1 MSVPTL
7 TIREAADTDIP
18 VMARI
23 MSAVNPNH
31 PWTPESLAHELQT
44 LRNHP
49 LELHLAE
56 WLAEEDGQPVGVAS
70 TTQFIGMY
78 HPDRYWAEVM
88 VLPDCA
94 GRGVGAGLAR
104 VLEAHLRSL
113 GAREVLAGAYEDQP
127 RALAFLQR
135 RGFTEAMRYFDNVLD
150 VSTFDPAPW
159 AAHEALPGN
168 LRALSL
174 AALEAEMGQ
183 EAARRAFHS
192 AFSEAR
198 LDVPR
203 TGEASEITFEDFQT
217 RLSHPLVYP
226 GGILLAVT
234 DSGEVVALSELEHA
248 EGDPGRLNT
257 GLTGTRRAWRRKGLA
272 LALKLRAIRLAQERG
287 VRQIWTGNAS
297 TNAPMLAIN
306 ERLGFRPR
314 PAYVEMKWGGV

>member
-7 TIREAADTDIP
+7 TIRATADTDIP

-23 MSAVNPNH
+23 MSEVNPNY
-31 PWTPESLAHELQT
+31 PWTPESLAHKLQT
-44 LRNHP
+44 LRQHP
-49 LELHLAE
+49 LGLHLAE

-70 TTQFIGMY
+70 TNHFIGMY

-88 VLPDCA
+88 VLPEA
-94 GRGVGAGLAR
+94 TGRGVGTRLAR
-104 VLEAHLRSL
+104 MVEAHLHFL
-113 GAREVLAGAYEDQP
+113 GAREVVAGAYEDQP
-127 RALAFLQR
+127 RALTFLQR
-135 RGFTEAMRYFDNVLD
+135 RGFVEAMRYFDNVLD
-150 VSTFDPAPW
+150 VSTFDPASW
-159 AAHEALPGN
+159 AAHEALPGG

-203 TGEASEITFEDFQT
+203 TGEASELSFADLQM
-217 RLSHPLVYP
+217 RLSHPLAYP
-226 GGILLAVT
+226 QGILLAVT

-257 GLTGTRRAWRRKGLA
+257 GLTGTRRAWRRRGLA
-272 LALKLRAIRLAQERG
+272 LALKLRAIRLARERG
-287 VRQIWTGNAS
+287 VREIWTGNAT

-306 ERLGFRPR
+306 DRLGFRPR